1 VTGSAS
7 LCQFV
12 VRSARPDA
20 LEGWYRDALGLG
32 GADGHLVAGPVGVS
46 VERDVGLA
54 RRARE
59 PMRLMPNFVVDDAIV
74 AERRLIG
81 MGVTWIRELEATTW
95 GRIATLLDPD
105 GNYVQLFELP
115 AREAQVTR

>member
-1 VTGSAS
+1 
-7 LCQFV
+7 
-12 VRSARPDA
+12 
-20 LEGWYRDALGLG
+20 
-32 GADGHLVAGPVGVS
+32 VS

-115 AREAQVTR
+115 GRESEVTQ